1 MGGTSARAIISN
13 YSVLICNAVIG
24 VPTQTLALGNL
35 PPITAVQNSI
45 GVTVTTTVN
54 DMVHG
59 SVISSVVPNG
69 GSPQARS
76 NRVRAEKRTAVVK
89 SAKSDRSRTSILS
102 QIRDRFGARPE
113 SARDDLSALSRR
125 GHPRPP
131 IFKLSAD
138 RSRLRSTSIY
148 DRPST
153 AHLTGLQAPA
163 MRSVHA
169 SLDHIATAVVG
180 V

>member
-1 MGGTSARAIISN
+1 
-13 YSVLICNAVIG
+13 VIG
-24 VPTQTLALGNL
+24 VPTQTLALSNL

-89 SAKSDRSRTSILS
+89 SAKSGRSRTSI
-102 QIRDRFGARPE
+102 
-113 SARDDLSALSRR
+113 
-125 GHPRPP
+125 
-131 IFKLSAD
+131 
-138 RSRLRSTSIY
+138 
-148 DRPST
+148 
-153 AHLTGLQAPA
+153 
-163 MRSVHA
+163 
-169 SLDHIATAVVG
+169 
-180 V
+180 